1 MDSSRSAEHRPH
13 RRPLPS
19 PIGRGATRAAPA
31 PLRQEEAQAGGQQ
44 QRRASATAAGERVRI
59 LILRRIIKEAQA
71 GAGNEQAEA
80 GELNRMR
87 RRTVRS
93 AEHRQHRRPL
103 PIGRGGAA
111 AVKEKAATAAGE
123 RVRII
128 LILRRIQT
136 GN

>member
-1 MDSSRSAEHRPH
+1 ME
-13 RRPLPS
+13 
-19 PIGRGATRAAPA
+19 AAA
-31 PLRQEEAQAGGQQ
+31 A
-44 QRRASATAAGERVRI
+44 ATAAA
-59 LILRRIIKEAQA
+59 AQSPPA
-71 GAGNEQAEA
+71 ENEQAEA

-87 RRTVRS
+87 RRISKS
-93 AEHRQHRRPL
+93 AEHRPHRRPL

>member
-1 MDSSRSAEHRPH
+1 MLQPMDC
-13 RRPLPS
+13 LP
-19 PIGRGATRAAPA
+19 
-31 PLRQEEAQAGGQQ
+31 PLRVSSSVESHLMRWLPGS
-44 QRRASATAAGERVRI
+44 ASVFRPPA
-59 LILRRIIKEAQA
+59 
-71 GAGNEQAEA
+71 QAEA

-87 RRTVRS
+87 RRISKS
-93 AEHRQHRRPL
+93 AEHRPHRRPL